1 MRPAHRFFVSIAV
14 IGFAAFPALG
24 DDNAASL
31 PERKAGLWELQTKM
45 DEGNGP
51 HDQTMKICIDAR
63 MEKNT
68 VTGSIA
74 AHKANCS
81 AYDIK
86 TAGGNTIV
94 DSDCVYNGRKVI
106 STTNM
111 SGDFKSNF
119 TITIQSTTTEPKQT
133 DQSVVVKRTITQL
146 GKFVGDSCGDLKPG
160 EAQAADGT
168 RVLVQ

>member
-1 MRPAHRFFVSIAV
+1 MRPKLWL
-14 IGFAAFPALG
+14 FAPLVALG
-24 DDNAASL
+24 LYALPAFSEQAAGTL
-31 PERKAGLWELQTKM
+31 PERKAGLWELKTQM

-51 HDQTMKICIDAR
+51 KDQAMKLCVDAR
-63 MEKNT
+63 MERNT
-68 VTGSIA
+68 VMGSVA
-74 AHKANCS
+74 DHKANCS

-86 TAGGNTIV
+86 TSGGNTIV

-119 TITIQSTTTEPKQT
+119 AITIQSTTTDPKQT

-146 GKFVGDSCGDLKPG
+146 GKFVSDSCGDLKPG
-160 EAQAADGT
+160 EAEGTDGT
-168 RVLVQ
+168 RMLVQ